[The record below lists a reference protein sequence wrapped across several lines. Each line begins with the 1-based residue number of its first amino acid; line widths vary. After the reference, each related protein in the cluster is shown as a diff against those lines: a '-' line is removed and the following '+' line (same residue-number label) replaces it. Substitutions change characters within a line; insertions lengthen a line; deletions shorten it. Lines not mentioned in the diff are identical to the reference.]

1 MKRLRIPLSRLC
13 KRLAAG
19 TGTGGEAGMTLV
31 ELLVAAA
38 MSVVL
43 VGAAGS
49 MVISAVQK
57 QPELSERSQNVSTA
71 RYVLERMT
79 REIRNGVAV
88 YEHSGSQVSFLAS
101 VRRTACGAGVEEEDD
116 KPAIRCRIT
125 YICSAGTCSRRE
137 TSLEQPDTGPTTPI
151 VSGLASSQ
159 VFSYAP
165 TFEEPTYVGV
175 TLNIPNPDG
184 SGTLTVSDGASLR
197 TLLLTG

>member
-1 MKRLRIPLSRLC
+1 MRLLRVPAGWLRERLGC
-13 KRLAAG
+13 VD
-19 TGTGGEAGMTLV
+19 GEGGMTLV
-31 ELLVAAA
+31 ELLVAAS
-38 MSVVL
+38 MSVIL

-49 MVISAVQK
+49 MVISAVRQ
-57 QPELSERSQNVSTA
+57 QPELSERSHNVSTA

-125 YICSAGTCSRRE
+125 YVCTTTACSRRE
-137 TSLEQPDTGPTTPI
+137 TSLEQPDSGPLTPI
-151 VSGLASSQ
+151 VSGLASNQ
-159 VFSYAP
+159 VFNYGP
-165 TFEEPTYVGV
+165 DELEPTYIGV
-175 TLNIPNPDG
+175 TLNIPNPEG